1 MPRRRI
7 VTVLVLAGSLVL
19 TAPAVA
25 TPAVAAPVTAAP
37 AVGTPGSP
45 GVGDPF
51 FPFGGNGGYDVRHYH
66 LDLSWNPDSKVLSG
80 SETILATATKAL
92 SRFDLDLRGF
102 TVKRVTVNGAPA
114 TVTRPRQDNTERA
127 QELTITPKRA
137 LRQHVP
143 FVVRIQYA
151 GTPEV
156 VTDPDD
162 AIEGWVPTSDGAFVV
177 GEPQGSPGWFAANDT
192 PTDKATYDVQLTV
205 PDGLTAVGN
214 GALISQRSE
223 NGRSTFHW
231 LERYPMASYLATI
244 TFGKFEVTRGRTPGG
259 IPTYVAVDPTQ
270 AAASTPVLA
279 KLPAIVDYFS
289 GVFGRYPFET
299 VGAIVDNAP
308 DVGYALETQTKP
320 VFDHAPDEATLAH
333 EIAHQWFGDA
343 VTLKK
348 WPDIWLHEGF
358 ATLSEWLWSEH
369 TGGRSA
375 HEAFAALLAQPA
387 DADLWSPPPA
397 NPGNPANLFGSP
409 VYDRGGMTLQALREK
424 IGDKK
429 FFTIL
434 RSWYQEHRYG
444 NATTA
449 QFIALSEKVS
459 GADLDAFFTTWL
471 YTPGKPTTW

>member
-1 MPRRRI
+1 MLRRRI
-7 VTVLVLAGSLVL
+7 VTVLVLAGSLAL
-19 TAPAVA
+19 AAPAVA
-25 TPAVAAPVTAAP
+25 TPAVAGPPPT
-37 AVGTPGSP
+37 GSPGSP

-51 FPFGGNGGYDVRHYH
+51 FPFGGNGGYDIRHYH
-66 LDLSWNPDSKVLSG
+66 LDLTWQPDSKVLTG
-80 SETILATATKAL
+80 SETILATATQAL
-92 SRFDLDLRGF
+92 SSFDLDLRGF
-102 TVKRVTVNGAPA
+102 TVKGVRVNGAPA
-114 TVTRPRQDNTERA
+114 TFTRPAPDNTEPA

-143 FVVRIQYA
+143 FVVQVQYA

-214 GALISQRSE
+214 GALVSQRSK
-223 NGRSTFHW
+223 NGLSTFHW

-244 TFGKFEVTRGRTPGG
+244 TFGKFDVTRGRTPGG
-259 IPTYVAVDPTQ
+259 IPTYVAVDPSQKTD
-270 AAASTPVLA
+270 AAPALA
-279 KLPAIVDYFS
+279 KLPEIVDYFS
-289 GVFGRYPFET
+289 GLYGRYPFET
-299 VGAIVDNAP
+299 VGAIVDDAP

-320 VFDHAPDEATLAH
+320 VFDSAPDEATLAH

-343 VTLKK
+343 VTLTQ

-369 TGGRSA
+369 TAGQSA
-375 HEAFAALLAQPA
+375 HDRFAELLAEPA
-387 DADLWSPPPA
+387 DADQWAFPPA
-397 NPGNPANLFGSP
+397 NPGAPANLFAGP
-409 VYDRGGMTLQALREK
+409 VYDRGAMTLQALREK
-424 IGDKK
+424 IGDDK

-434 RSWYQEHRYG
+434 RTWYRDHRYR
-444 NATTA
+444 NVTTA

-459 GADLDAFFTTWL
+459 GVDLDPFFTTWL
-471 YTPGKPTTW
+471 YTAGKPTTW

>member
-1 MPRRRI
+1 MLRRRI
-7 VTVLVLAGSLVL
+7 VTVLVLAGSLAL
-19 TAPAVA
+19 AAPAVA
-25 TPAVAAPVTAAP
+25 TPTVAGPPPT
-37 AVGTPGSP
+37 GSPGSP

-51 FPFGGNGGYDVRHYH
+51 FPFGGNGGYDIRHYH
-66 LDLSWNPDSKVLSG
+66 LDLTWQPDSKVLTG
-80 SETILATATKAL
+80 SETILATATQAL
-92 SRFDLDLRGF
+92 SSFDLDLRGF
-102 TVKRVTVNGAPA
+102 TVKGVRVNGAPA
-114 TVTRPRQDNTERA
+114 TFTRPAPDNTEPA

-137 LRQHVP
+137 LHQHVP
-143 FVVRIQYA
+143 FVVQVQYA

-214 GALISQRSE
+214 GALVSQRSK
-223 NGRSTFHW
+223 NGLTTFHW

-244 TFGKFEVTRGRTPGG
+244 TFGKFDVTRGRTPGG
-259 IPTYVAVDPTQ
+259 IPTYVAVDPSQKTD
-270 AAASTPVLA
+270 AAPALA
-279 KLPAIVDYFS
+279 KLPEIVDYFS
-289 GVFGRYPFET
+289 GLYGRYPFET
-299 VGAIVDNAP
+299 VGAIVDDAP

-320 VFDHAPDEATLAH
+320 VFDSAPDEATLAH

-343 VTLKK
+343 VTLTQ

-369 TGGRSA
+369 TAGQSA
-375 HEAFAALLAQPA
+375 HDRFAELLAEPA
-387 DADLWSPPPA
+387 DADQWAFPPA
-397 NPGNPANLFGSP
+397 NPGAAANLFAGP
-409 VYDRGGMTLQALREK
+409 VYDRGAMTLQALREK
-424 IGDKK
+424 IGDDK

-434 RSWYQEHRYG
+434 RTWYRDHRYR
-444 NATTA
+444 NVTTA

-459 GADLDAFFTTWL
+459 GVDLDPFFTTWL
-471 YTPGKPTTW
+471 YTAGKPTTW

>member
-1 MPRRRI
+1 
-7 VTVLVLAGSLVL
+7 
-19 TAPAVA
+19 
-25 TPAVAAPVTAAP
+25 
-37 AVGTPGSP
+37 
-45 GVGDPF
+45 VGDPF

-66 LDLSWNPDSKVLSG
+66 LDLTWQPDSTLLTG
-80 SETILATATKAL
+80 SETILATATQSL
-92 SRFDLDLRGF
+92 SSFDLDLRGF
-102 TVKRVTVNGAPA
+102 TVKGVRVNGASA
-114 TVTRPRQDNTERA
+114 SFSRPKQDNTEPA
-127 QELTITPKRA
+127 QELTITPKKP

-143 FVVRIQYA
+143 FVVQIQYA
-151 GTPEV
+151 GPPDV

-214 GALISQRSE
+214 GALISQRSKH
-223 NGRSTFHW
+223 GQRTFHW
-231 LERYPMASYLATI
+231 VERYPMASYLATI

-270 AAASTPVLA
+270 ADQSAPVLA

-289 GVFGRYPFET
+289 GLYGRYPFET
-299 VGAIVDNAP
+299 VGAIVDDAP

-320 VFDHAPDEATLAH
+320 VFDSAPDEATLAH

-343 VTLKK
+343 VTLTQ

-358 ATLSEWLWSEH
+358 ATVSEWLWSEH
-369 TGGRSA
+369 TGGPSA
-375 HEAFAALLAQPA
+375 HEKFAELLAQPA
-387 DADLWSPPPA
+387 DADQWAFPVA
-397 NPGNPANLFGSP
+397 NPGNAANLFGTP

-424 IGDKK
+424 IGDQK

-434 RSWYQEHRYG
+434 RTWYRDHRYG

-449 QFIALSEKVS
+449 QFIELTEKVS

-471 YTPGKPTTW
+471 YTAGKPTAW

>member
-1 MPRRRI
+1 MLRRRI
-7 VTVLVLAGSLVL
+7 VTVLVLAGSLAL
-19 TAPAVA
+19 AAPAVA
-25 TPAVAAPVTAAP
+25 TPTVAGPPPT
-37 AVGTPGSP
+37 GSPGSP

-51 FPFGGNGGYDVRHYH
+51 FPFGGNGGYDIRHYH
-66 LDLSWNPDSKVLSG
+66 LDLTWQPDSKVLTG
-80 SETILATATKAL
+80 SETILATATQAL
-92 SRFDLDLRGF
+92 SSFDLDLRGF
-102 TVKRVTVNGAPA
+102 TVKGVRVNGAPA
-114 TVTRPRQDNTERA
+114 TFTRPAPDNTEPA

-143 FVVRIQYA
+143 FVVQVQYA

-177 GEPQGSPGWFAANDT
+177 GEPQGAPGWFAANDT

-214 GALISQRSE
+214 GALVSQRSK
-223 NGRSTFHW
+223 NGLTTFHW

-244 TFGKFEVTRGRTPGG
+244 TFGKFDVTRGRTPGG
-259 IPTYVAVDPTQ
+259 IPTYVAVDPSQKTD
-270 AAASTPVLA
+270 AAPALA
-279 KLPAIVDYFS
+279 KLPEIVDYFS
-289 GVFGRYPFET
+289 GLYGRYPFET
-299 VGAIVDNAP
+299 VGAIVDDAP

-320 VFDHAPDEATLAH
+320 VFDSAPDEATLAH

-343 VTLKK
+343 VTLTQ

-369 TGGRSA
+369 TAGQSA
-375 HEAFAALLAQPA
+375 HDRFAELLAEPA
-387 DADLWSPPPA
+387 DADQWAFPPA
-397 NPGNPANLFGSP
+397 NPGAPANLFAGP
-409 VYDRGGMTLQALREK
+409 VYDRGAMTLRALREK
-424 IGDKK
+424 IGDDK

-434 RSWYQEHRYG
+434 RTWYRDHRYR
-444 NATTA
+444 NVTTA

-459 GADLDAFFTTWL
+459 GVDLDPFFTTWL
-471 YTPGKPTTW
+471 YTAGKPTTW